1 MFHSKSFSFLPK
13 ASIKVKIAVLFIVL
27 ITLSALLSNGILYF
41 VFMNIMREQ
50 LLEDQQNI
58 MLQSRSNVQNV
69 ENSIDQATYYF
80 STDKTIADI
89 LNKTT
94 FDDIE
99 SYRDLNTINQ
109 QFIKYLDVPLSNV
122 VNTYSATFFVKNTF
136 PVAAELPTI
145 QLEQLSKLPGGT
157 GSNRFFNSD
166 EAENEEWFK
175 RTVELSGT
183 LNIFYADQD
192 RDRVYFA
199 KQVRNPLILNT
210 TNEMGIIVIA
220 IDTAEFGKQIE
231 ASRLTQGTQ
240 LLLADQN
247 NQVLYSNN
255 PTLKGLD
262 ISQSSDLAPVLQY
275 TDIGGTSDL
284 KYNKTRYIA
293 DTYPLKWGWNLIAL
307 IPYSD
312 ITDRLSIIFDIIV
325 GITVA
330 VIVAG
335 ISFTLLLSNSIARPV
350 IKLADVMKNIKDGS
364 TMDVF
369 IEPPEQDE
377 VGVLYRQFN
386 NLMKRINGLVD
397 DVIESGERE
406 RQAEMKAL
414 QAQINPHFIYNTL
427 DSINWMALSKN
438 EEDIVTMVSSLA
450 HILRYSIKQPNEQ
463 VPLKQELEHVQNY
476 VNIQSLRYGDNF
488 QVEYDIEPELYD
500 YPLPKFIIQ
509 PLIENAILHG
519 TEQIAER
526 GKITLRAHT
535 DGIVV
540 QIIVED
546 NGPGTDTELLN
557 DYLDRE
563 QEVLHSSDGIG
574 ITNIHQRI
582 KWHYSDSMYGLR
594 FYYTNDVMKSVIT
607 IPYEVSKKTLTEKI
621 ST

>member
-1 MFHSKSFSFLPK
+1 MFKNKSISLIPK

-122 VNTYSATFFVKNTF
+122 VSTYSATFFVKNTF

-145 QLEQLSKLPGGT
+145 QLEQLNKLPGGT

-210 TNEMGIIVIA
+210 TNEMGVIVIA

-255 PTLKGLD
+255 PALKGVD
-262 ISQSSDLAPVLQY
+262 ISHTPDLAPVLQY

-284 KYNKTRYIA
+284 KYNQTQYIA

-335 ISFTLLLSNSIARPV
+335 ISFTLLLSNSIAKPV
-350 IKLADVMKNIKDGS
+350 ITLANVMRNIKDGS

-463 VPLKQELEHVQNY
+463 VPLRQEIEHVQNY

-488 QVEYDIEPELYD
+488 DISYDIEPELYD
-500 YPLPKFIIQ
+500 YLLPKFIIQ

-519 TEQIAER
+519 TEQIADH
-526 GKITLRAHT
+526 GNIVLRAYT

-540 QIIVED
+540 RIIVED
-546 NGPGTDTELLN
+546 NGPGADTELLN

-574 ITNIHQRI
+574 ISNIHQRI
-582 KWHYSDSMYGLR
+582 KLHYADEMFGLR
-594 FYYTNDVMKSVIT
+594 FYYTDNVMKSVIT
-607 IPYEVSKKTLTEKI
+607 IPYKVSKKTLTEKI